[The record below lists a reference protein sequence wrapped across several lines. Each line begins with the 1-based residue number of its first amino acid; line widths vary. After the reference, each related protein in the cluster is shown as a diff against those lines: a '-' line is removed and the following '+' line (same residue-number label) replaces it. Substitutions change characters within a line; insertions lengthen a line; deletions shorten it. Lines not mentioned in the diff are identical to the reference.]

1 MRISDQNID
10 RIYVN
15 GAGRNSDFQMAE
27 NHYHNY
33 YELYYVRHGRVR
45 VYVSNAL
52 YTLES
57 GDFIV
62 IPPGRIHYINY
73 LSQSTRVNIYF
84 REEDLKDGDQPFFPG
99 ISERFLR
106 SIIIH
111 VPKIYRESIHSIIDK
126 MIAEESADDTSTPLL
141 QNLLLRQ
148 LLLYCN
154 RYCIFRTESDAET
167 VSSKILKA
175 VRYIDE
181 YYNQPV
187 TLNMLAEMSGFSP
200 SYFSKKFRA
209 TTGTG
214 MKEYLTYI
222 RLTHAIEELTS
233 TNHSITEIAMNSG
246 FNDSNYF
253 KDAFKK
259 MYSMSPREYRKN
271 MLNRY
276 ILFESN
282 KQ

>member
-1 MRISDQNID
+1 M
-10 RIYVN
+10 
-15 GAGRNSDFQMAE
+15 
-27 NHYHNY
+27 
-33 YELYYVRHGRVR
+33 
-45 VYVSNAL
+45 
-52 YTLES
+52 
-57 GDFIV
+57 
-62 IPPGRIHYINY
+62 
-73 LSQSTRVNIYF
+73 
-84 REEDLKDGDQPFFPG
+84 
-99 ISERFLR
+99 
-106 SIIIH
+106 
-111 VPKIYRESIHSIIDK
+111 
-126 MIAEESADDTSTPLL
+126 
-141 QNLLLRQ
+141 
-148 LLLYCN
+148 
-154 RYCIFRTESDAET
+154 
-167 VSSKILKA
+167 
-175 VRYIDE
+175 RYIDE

-214 MKEYLTYI
+214 MKEYLTYV

-233 TNHSITEIAMNSG
+233 TNHSIMEIAMNSG